1 MPKLSITRAKTVH
14 HRLSDAQIE
23 GKVSVTLKSRLARN
37 TKKTYYFAA
46 SAVLACGQPSQEAP
60 KNTNQL
66 MDNFYALSRTLI
78 EKCSFHVS
86 REFSAK
92 LGAIDQLGFGY
103 RPVDRDRLVGH
114 LWDR

>member
-37 TKKTYYFAA
+37 NKKTYYNNFAA

-114 LWDR
+114 L